1 MTKKKVR
8 FALLRGVCQTPA
20 YVAYEK
26 GFFQE
31 AELDITLDVV
41 PTTWL
46 IPHQLATGQREFAIM
61 PWTRVAAAQAENIP
75 LILVAGSGIEEAAMV
90 IRKGI
95 TPADVRKVA
104 VPKEGG
110 IKDLTAMALVES
122 LGWQDV
128 EVIRQP
134 SGDGAIISF
143 FGQGS
148 DAASM
153 VEPYA
158 TMMEELNIGSVIRR
172 TGDVWK
178 NAPGCSLAT
187 TVRLTEEDPELVQ
200 SFVNAHIRGVNFVKE
215 NPAEAAEIAS
225 KYIGINHHII
235 RNALRHNRPEAEA
248 IRNTEAMQNILNLMK
263 RLGYIEKIPSNYI
276 NLSFLEK
283 VTGPV
288 LS

>member
-1 MTKKKVR
+1 MTLKTVR
-8 FALLRGVCQTPA
+8 FAVLRGVCQTPA
-20 YVAYEK
+20 YVASEK
-26 GFFQE
+26 GFFQ
-31 AELDITLDVV
+31 AEGLNVTLDVV
-41 PTTWL
+41 PTAWL
-46 IPHQLATGQREFAIM
+46 IPHQLATGEREFSIM
-61 PWTRVAAAQAENIP
+61 PWTRVAAAQAEDVP

-110 IKDLTAMALVES
+110 IKDLTAMALIES
-122 LGWQDV
+122 LGWQDA
-128 EVIRQP
+128 ELIRQP

-158 TMMEELNIGSVIRR
+158 TMMEELNVGSVLRR

-178 NAPGCSLAT
+178 DAPGCSLAT

-200 SFVNAHIRGVNFVKE
+200 AVVNAHVQAVNFVQE

-225 KYIGINHHII
+225 HYIGINHHFI
-235 RNALRHNRPEAEA
+235 RNALRHNRPSADA
-248 IRNTEAMQNILNLMK
+248 IRNTEAMQNILALMQ
-263 RLGYIEKIPSNYI
+263 RLGYIKEIPTNYMNLTFLERAKIP
-276 NLSFLEK
+276 
-283 VTGPV
+283 VAV
-288 LS
+288 

>member
-1 MTKKKVR
+1 MTVKKVR

-20 YVAYEK
+20 YVAYAK

-31 AELDITLDVV
+31 AGLDVTLDVV
-41 PTTWL
+41 PTAWL
-46 IPHQLATGQREFAIM
+46 IPQQLATGEREFAIM
-61 PWTRVAAAQAENIP
+61 PWTRVAAAQADNVP

-95 TPADVRKVA
+95 TPAEVRKVA

-122 LGWQDV
+122 LNWQDA
-128 EVIRQP
+128 ELIRQP

-158 TMMEELNIGSVIRR
+158 TMMEELNVGSVLRR

-178 NAPGCSLAT
+178 DAPGCSLAT
-187 TVRLTEEDPELVQ
+187 RVGLTEEDPELVQ
-200 SFVNAHIRGVNFVKE
+200 AVVNAHVRAVNFVEE

-225 KYIGINHHII
+225 HYIGINHHII
-235 RNALRHNRPEAEA
+235 RNALRYNRPSADA
-248 IRNTEAMQNILNLMK
+248 VRNTEAMQNILALMQ
-263 RLGYIEKIPSNYI
+263 RLGYIKKIPSNYI
-276 NLSFLEK
+276 NLTFLDRAK
-283 VTGPV
+283 VPAAV
-288 LS
+288 